1 MCFEVSYGFCFFAS
15 LLGLYNGIGSR
26 SCKAKRGEPR
36 IAEETCMCFP
46 FFFFFQCTQFS
57 VLLIIGYGKHILTFS
72 LTVLWLLQAEI
83 MEMQKNQVSRSF
95 FLLFLFLFDNS
106 LFYTL
111 LKNHE
116 ASSLCMHPP
125 DAFKIT
131 SFL

>member
-1 MCFEVSYGFCFFAS
+1 MELEAEV
-15 LLGLYNGIGSR
+15 
-26 SCKAKRGEPR
+26 AKLK
-36 IAEETCMCFP
+36 EENQELQKKHVCAFP
-46 FFFFFQCTQFS
+46 FFFFQCTQFS